1 LRSNRQ
7 RRAHAPLSPFD
18 TSSHEM
24 GGAMNFL
31 KAWMAL
37 ALMGAIAPALA
48 QEPAFLRLDPN
59 ATRHVLA
66 QGTVVTPSSSIPQP
80 GTGQAIAH
88 TNVHLFQ
95 PFGMPA
101 ITNRSVRPAAG
112 PPLPGLYFETPESIA
127 CIYRFVSAVPGCNPN
142 TVTAVPKGG
151 SRTIAIVDAY
161 HAPNAL
167 ADLTTFCLQFGLPV
181 PTNFQVVYAASNG
194 SVTTTPPPYDAGWE
208 VEISLDVQWAHAM
221 APNARIILVEA
232 VSNAGTDLLGA
243 VKVANNLV
251 AAAGGGEISMSWGS
265 AEFSSESGYDST
277 YFATPGIVYFA
288 ATGDS
293 PGTEWPSVS
302 ANVVAVGGTSVSRD
316 PSSGAFIG
324 EAAWGDGGGGVSA
337 FIPKPS
343 YQSSVKKLA
352 SDNFRGVPDIAAV
365 ANPRT
370 GVWVY
375 ISNAQ
380 GWNIIGGTSVA
391 TPVVAGLVNNTGHF
405 SASSNAELT
414 AYYKTPT
421 QFSDVVQGICGPST
435 GYWAAAAW
443 DFCTGLGSPVKRQ

>member
-1 LRSNRQ
+1 MGKILLIPFIVNFSWTLLVVESAAPA
-7 RRAHAPLSPFD
+7 RARALFRPDRDPL
-18 TSSHEM
+18 HEM
-24 GGAMNFL
+24 GGAMKFL
-31 KAWMAL
+31 EAWTVL
-37 ALMGAIAPALA
+37 VLMGSAAPALA

-66 QGTVVTPSSSIPQP
+66 EGTVVTPSSSIPQP
-80 GTGQAIAH
+80 QPGAAVAFAH

-95 PFGMPA
+95 PLAMPT

-112 PPLPGLYFETPESIA
+112 PPYPGLNFETPESIA

-161 HAPNAL
+161 HAPHVVD
-167 ADLTTFCLQFGLPV
+167 DLTTFCLQFGLPV
-181 PTNFQVVYAASNG
+181 PTNFQVYYAAPDG
-194 SVTTTPPPYDAGWE
+194 SATSTPPPYDPGWE

-232 VSNAGTDLLGA
+232 ASNAGADLLGA
-243 VKVANNLV
+243 VKLANNLV

-265 AEFSSESGYDST
+265 GEFPVEGQYDST
-277 YFATPGIVYFA
+277 YFSTPGIVYFA

-293 PGTEWPSVS
+293 PGTDWPSVS

-324 EAAWGDGGGGVSA
+324 EAAWYDGGGGVSE
-337 FIPKPS
+337 FIPKPT
-343 YQSSVKKLA
+343 YQSSVKKLG
-352 SDNFRGVPDIAAV
+352 SINFRGVPDIAAV

-380 GWNIIGGTSVA
+380 GWNIIGGTASPRRSWRA
-391 TPVVAGLVNNTGHF
+391 SQTTPAV
-405 SASSNAELT
+405 SAHRRM
-414 AYYKTPT
+414 
-421 QFSDVVQGICGPST
+421 PS
-435 GYWAAAAW
+435 
-443 DFCTGLGSPVKRQ
+443 

>member
-1 LRSNRQ
+1 
-7 RRAHAPLSPFD
+7 
-18 TSSHEM
+18 M
-24 GGAMNFL
+24 KFL
-31 KAWMAL
+31 QAWTVL
-37 ALMGAIAPALA
+37 ALMGAVGPALA

-59 ATRHVLA
+59 ATRHVFTE
-66 QGTVVTPSSSIPQP
+66 GTVITPSSSIPQIGP
-80 GTGQAIAH
+80 GGVIAH

-95 PFGMPA
+95 PLGMPT
-101 ITNRSVRPAAG
+101 ITNRSARPAAG
-112 PPLPGLYFETPESIA
+112 PPIPGLYFETPESMA
-127 CIYRFVSAVPGCNPN
+127 CIYRFVSAVPGCDPN

-161 HAPNAL
+161 DAPKAL
-167 ADLTTFCLQFGLPV
+167 ADLTVFCLQFGLPV
-181 PTNFQVVYAASNG
+181 PTNFQVVYAASDG
-194 SVTTTPPPYDAGWE
+194 SVATKPPPYDPGWE

-232 VSNAGTDLLGA
+232 ASSAGADLLGA
-243 VKVANNLV
+243 VKLANNLV
-251 AAAGGGEISMSWGS
+251 AAAGGGEVSMSWGS
-265 AEFSSESGYDST
+265 DEFSVETQYDS
-277 YFATPGIVYFA
+277 YFSTPGIVYFA

-337 FIPKPS
+337 YVPKPS
-343 YQSSVKKLA
+343 YQSNVKKLG
-352 SDNFRGVPDIAAV
+352 SVNFRGVPDIAAV

-414 AYYKTPT
+414 AYYTD
-421 QFSDVVQGICGPST
+421 SD
-435 GYWAAAAW
+435 
-443 DFCTGLGSPVKRQ
+443 